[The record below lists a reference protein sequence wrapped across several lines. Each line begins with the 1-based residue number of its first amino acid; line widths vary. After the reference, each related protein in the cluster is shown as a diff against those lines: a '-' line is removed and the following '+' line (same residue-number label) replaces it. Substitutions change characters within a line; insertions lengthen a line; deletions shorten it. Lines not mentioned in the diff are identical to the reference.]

1 MRHVVLAVALAAT
14 VGATWLYRAFAARR
28 GIVARTNARTLHHE
42 VVPRGGGVVFGSVFS
57 LCVVLLWAVGELPLT
72 LMLALGAGGA
82 AAVTVGFMDDV
93 HEITAPKKLGIHAC
107 LSGWLLAILYG
118 PVYATVLG
126 DLPLLSRIVATAAA
140 VLVPLWLI
148 NLYNFIDGI
157 DGMAIGGSVFVCGA
171 ALAALAIGGSDRNE
185 ESALAF
191 ALLAACSVGFL
202 FFNLPP
208 ASVFMGDAGSIFLG
222 YTFAALLLTTVF
234 TGQLALFTWIT
245 MLGYFIGDT
254 TTTTLCRIF
263 MVKRW
268 YGVHRSHAYQNLAR
282 VLRSHAKVTYGVALY
297 HVCWVLPL
305 VVWCSRNPARG
316 HIAAAL
322 SVMPSVFWTLRFGP
336 RYSSD

>member
-1 MRHVVLAVALAAT
+1 
-14 VGATWLYRAFAARR
+14 
-28 GIVARTNARTLHHE
+28 
-42 VVPRGGGVVFGSVFS
+42 
-57 LCVVLLWAVGELPLT
+57 
-72 LMLALGAGGA
+72 
-82 AAVTVGFMDDV
+82 MDDV
-93 HEITAPKKLGIHAC
+93 HEITALKKLGIHAC
-107 LSGWLLAILYG
+107 LSGWLVAILYV
-118 PVYATVLG
+118 PVYSTVLG
-126 DLPLLSRIVATAAA
+126 DLPLLPRMVATAAA
-140 VLVPLWLI
+140 VFVPLWLI

-157 DGMAIGGSVFVCGA
+157 DGMAIGGSVFLCSA
-171 ALAALAIGGSDRNE
+171 ALVVLAIGGRDGKE
-185 ESALAF
+185 EIVLAF

-254 TTTTLCRIF
+254 TTTTVCRMF

-268 YGVHRSHAYQNLAR
+268 YGVHKSHAYQNLAR
-282 VLRSHAKVTYGVALY
+282 VLTSHAKVTYGVVLY

-305 VVWCSRNPARG
+305 VVWGSRNPARG
-316 HIAAAL
+316 YIAASL
-322 SVMPSVFWTLRFGP
+322 SVAPAVFWTLRYGP